1 MTEDQ
6 GLDERVMKQS
16 RPVVNVD
23 IEIQLLLEAIYL
35 KYGFDF
41 RSYARAS
48 VKRRILHRLAL
59 SGEKSISHMQD
70 RVLRDTDFFN
80 TLLLDLSINFS
91 EMFRDPGF
99 YKALREKVVP
109 VLKTFPFI
117 KVWNAGCS
125 TGEEVY
131 STAILLKEVGLYNR
145 SQIYATDFNDV
156 VLEKAREGIFPL
168 DRIKEYTTNY
178 QKAGGEKSFSDYYVA
193 KYDLAAINESLK
205 KNVVFANHNL
215 VTDGVF
221 GEMNLILCRNVM
233 IYFNR
238 DLQNRVFQLLRD
250 SLTRSGFL
258 CLGSREDLR
267 FSNFNGDFVDFV
279 RKERIFKKRV

>member
-1 MTEDQ
+1 MRQVKPTQ
-6 GLDERVMKQS
+6 NQ
-16 RPVVNVD
+16 D

-48 VKRRILHRLAL
+48 VKRRILHRLNL
-59 SGEKSISHMQD
+59 SEEKSISHMQD
-70 RVLRDTDFFN
+70 RILRDANSFSN
-80 TLLLDLSINFS
+80 LLLDLSINFS
-91 EMFRDPGF
+91 EMFRDPKF
-99 YKALREKVVP
+99 YRTLREKVIP
-109 VLKTFPFI
+109 ILKTFPFI

-131 STAILLKEVGLYNR
+131 STAIMLKEEGLYDR

-168 DRIKEYTTNY
+168 DRIKEYTANY
-178 QKAGGEKSFSDYYVA
+178 QKAGGKKSFGEYYVA
-193 KYDLAAINESLK
+193 KYNLAAVNESLK

-238 DLQNRVFQLLRD
+238 DLQNHVFKLLRD
-250 SLTRSGFL
+250 SLTRYGFL
-258 CLGSREDLR
+258 CLGSREDLK
-267 FSNFNGDFVDFV
+267 FSKLNGDFEEFV
-279 RKERIFKKRV
+279 RKERIYKKKV